1 MLSLFSKW
9 FTVCKCKNFLTVWKF
24 QAFSVT
30 WIFREINFLE
40 FWSAKLAI
48 LIHLEALNFDFHA
61 FLHFLNAE
69 NDQINKIL
77 RPKNG
82 KNGSF

>member
-77 RPKNG
+77 SLKKWQKR
-82 KNGSF
+82 